1 MQVVPPTFNDMD
13 QLLSWEA
20 VKVKNRMERA
30 VFRDLTK
37 AMAFHIITLINRRQ
51 LNTGA
56 LKRTSAEM
64 QD

>member
-1 MQVVPPTFNDMD
+1 MIPAAVSERTAREDPPEQGLDKSLCFFYN
-13 QLLSWEA
+13 QL
-20 VKVKNRMERA
+20 
-30 VFRDLTK
+30 D
-37 AMAFHIITLINRRQ
+37 RRQ